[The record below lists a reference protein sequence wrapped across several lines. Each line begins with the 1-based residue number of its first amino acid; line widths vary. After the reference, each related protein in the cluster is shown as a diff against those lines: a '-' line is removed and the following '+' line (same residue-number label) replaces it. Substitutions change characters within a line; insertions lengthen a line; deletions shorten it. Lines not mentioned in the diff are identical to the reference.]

1 MLWQRPRDVCTLS
14 RNEVRVQNLESIIW
28 NLDSRST
35 FFNVFKLGSYSKYKI
50 AGSPV
55 LYNVLYPD
63 MRFGKQPFKVSPTIF
78 GACQQN
84 PFD

>member
-14 RNEVRVQNLESIIW
+14 RNEVRVQNLE
-28 NLDSRST
+28 SRST